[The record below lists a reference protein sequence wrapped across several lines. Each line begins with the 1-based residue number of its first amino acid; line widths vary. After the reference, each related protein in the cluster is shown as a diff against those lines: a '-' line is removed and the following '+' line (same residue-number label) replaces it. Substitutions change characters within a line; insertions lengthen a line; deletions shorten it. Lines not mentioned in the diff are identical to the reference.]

1 MGVQK
6 MIDDWKYKKGAEK
19 RKNAPEFKLMKCVTT
34 NGVYKPLSKCNH
46 LYGGC
51 HKTMFFGDFEDSK
64 QFFFNSYKCKLF

>member
-19 RKNAPEFKLMKCVTT
+19 RKNAPEFDLMKCVTT

-51 HKTMFFGDFEDSK
+51 HKTMFLEILK
-64 QFFFNSYKCKLF
+64 IPNYFFLIFYLLTY